1 MEVPTQKQHDYVN
14 KGIKIFVQEKQW
26 SRDGNGLQLPREMGI
41 NNCHCRLAHP
51 K

>member
-26 SRDGNGLQLPREMGI
+26 SRDGSGLQYQEKWG
-41 NNCHCRLAHP
+41 
-51 K
+51 